1 MNRYD
6 RILIIVDPT
15 AATQPAVSKGAI
27 LAQRLSA
34 RLELLVCDTR
44 AARESRLAAESIH
57 GAKPYNAKALIELI
71 AQPLRDRGLD
81 VTTEVAWIESLDT
94 GLVEHACRASAN
106 LVLKD
111 THHHSLAQRTFLT
124 NTDWQLIRG
133 CRSPLLL
140 TKERA
145 WSRSPRVL
153 AAIDPEH
160 VNDKPAQLDR
170 QILERARSLA
180 DAAGGDLH
188 IVHAYLPASI
198 AASATATSLGAVIVS
213 DQDLRQERESR
224 MQSIRQISADF
235 GVEESHVHLE
245 LGGPTAVL
253 PMVAE
258 NIQADVIVMGAV
270 SRRGL
275 RRILMGST
283 AEDVLERLP
292 CDAFVVKPENFSE
305 LSR

>member
-1 MNRYD
+1 MSGYD

-27 LAQRLSA
+27 LAERLGA
-34 RLELLVCDTR
+34 RLELFVCDTR
-44 AARESRLAAESIH
+44 AAREARLTAQALR
-57 GAKPYNAKALIELI
+57 GVVPYNAKALLESI
-71 AQPLRDRGLD
+71 AEPLRARGLD
-81 VTTEVAWIESLDT
+81 VTTELAWAESHDV
-94 GLVEHACRASAN
+94 GLVERACRATAN

-111 THHHSLAQRTFLT
+111 THHHSLAQRTFLS

-133 CRSPLLL
+133 CRLPLLL
-140 TKERA
+140 TKERE
-145 WSRSPRVL
+145 WSRSPRIL

-180 DAAGGDLH
+180 DALGGDLH

-213 DQDLRQERESR
+213 EQDLRQEREFR
-224 MQSIRQISADF
+224 LEGIRKIIADF
-235 GVEESHVHLE
+235 RVDDSHVHLE

-258 NIQADVIVMGAV
+258 AVQADVIVMGAV

-275 RRILMGST
+275 RRVLMGST

-292 CDAFVVKPENFSE
+292 CDAFVVKPENFAE
-305 LSR
+305 LSA